1 MTITIELPPE
11 ALARLLERAAREGCH
26 AEAVAAAVLVEA
38 LEREAQDQ
46 AEAVESLRCGLEDV
60 AAARVRPLAEFIA
73 EQRNKHGLPELPENW
88 QKAADLFS
96 L

>member
-11 ALARLLERAAREGCH
+11 AFARLLERAAREGCH

-46 AEAVESLRCGLEDV
+46 AEVVESIRRGLEDV
-60 AAARVRPLAEFIA
+60 ASGRVRPLAKFTA
-73 EQRNKHGLPELPENW
+73 EQRTKHSLPELPENW
-88 QKAADLFS
+88 HGAVDLRS
-96 L
+96 R